1 MSIYDKMLAASGFED
16 AKKNKGMLRL
26 YQSQWPVINGSVHE
40 WYFELEPKNG
50 GFEFYL
56 FVSYGPKLYYLD
68 GSPHHLFRAEGNA
81 WVYKYISKQWNF
93 EVVETDSHHENNVNL
108 KAHTNNSHHQAMS
121 ILSGSQTGKVVLTV
135 IGGGGSG
142 GGIFNSGHNIN
153 YDGKQTNGDV
163 NVHTEIDKDGA
174 FTVHFNNK
182 SRS

>member
-93 EVVETDSHHENNVNL
+93 EVVETDSHHENNGQYFFYL
-108 KAHTNNSHHQAMS
+108 F
-121 ILSGSQTGKVVLTV
+121 L
-135 IGGGGSG
+135 
-142 GGIFNSGHNIN
+142 
-153 YDGKQTNGDV
+153 
-163 NVHTEIDKDGA
+163 
-174 FTVHFNNK
+174 
-182 SRS
+182 